1 MIKSSIILKL
11 KVIALLVFIF
21 SIPFENWDPFGIA
34 HVFSITKMAGLIYA
48 LTTLFIAKRSF
59 SFSKQ
64 VFFPFKILFF
74 FYLLLTLISIFN
86 FDDLNTFSPIN
97 LTLFQN
103 IIMYWII
110 GSDLIYRNVS
120 IKQIMLYFIL
130 SVFLMGVL
138 LIFGIGVGAE
148 YVEGMSRLTFFENNA
163 NIIGIL
169 GGLSLTF
176 VVYFILNPK
185 KAFGKKSY
193 YLLVTIPFSTNIL
206 LLSGSRGALI
216 STILA
221 IVGMF
226 IFRKDSGQK
235 KVLQYLF
242 LFLAG
247 SIFLNKMLESQV
259 IYQRLME
266 TTEEGD
272 LGGRGLIWNHT
283 LEIYER
289 SPVIGWGN
297 TGFEK
302 EMTITHGYFK
312 DTHNLFLYILVTT
325 GIIGFVIFMYFLY
338 LHFKSAVRFYK
349 YEEDVIML
357 GLLLFYIT
365 TVFKSG
371 GIINDKLMWILL
383 AIIIAT
389 PIANPQIKN

>member
-1 MIKSSIILKL
+1 
-11 KVIALLVFIF
+11 
-21 SIPFENWDPFGIA
+21 
-34 HVFSITKMAGLIYA
+34 
-48 LTTLFIAKRSF
+48 
-59 SFSKQ
+59 
-64 VFFPFKILFF
+64 
-74 FYLLLTLISIFN
+74 
-86 FDDLNTFSPIN
+86 
-97 LTLFQN
+97 
-103 IIMYWII
+103 I

-247 SIFLNKMLESQV
+247 SIFLNKMLESQ
-259 IYQRLME
+259 
-266 TTEEGD
+266 
-272 LGGRGLIWNHT
+272 
-283 LEIYER
+283 
-289 SPVIGWGN
+289 
-297 TGFEK
+297 
-302 EMTITHGYFK
+302 
-312 DTHNLFLYILVTT
+312 
-325 GIIGFVIFMYFLY
+325 
-338 LHFKSAVRFYK
+338 
-349 YEEDVIML
+349 
-357 GLLLFYIT
+357 
-365 TVFKSG
+365 
-371 GIINDKLMWILL
+371 
-383 AIIIAT
+383 
-389 PIANPQIKN
+389 